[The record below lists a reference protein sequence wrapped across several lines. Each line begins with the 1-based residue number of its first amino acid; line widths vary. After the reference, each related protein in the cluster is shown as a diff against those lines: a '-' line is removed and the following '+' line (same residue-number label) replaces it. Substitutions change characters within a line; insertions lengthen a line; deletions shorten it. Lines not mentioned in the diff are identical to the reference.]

1 MGILN
6 NLLEKVKAV
15 EAGLTTGEALG
26 DVLLYY
32 GDDIMSLQIHQLFEG
47 KASNGEDIRPYYSE
61 DLKPTG
67 YFRSRETAKNYS
79 AWKEIIPYPYQVD
92 RNPDAPN
99 LFINGR
105 FHSELT
111 VEFSSNAVGVVPATS
126 YAQQIV
132 AKYGISTF
140 GLTPWNWNVIWREK
154 GAFQQ
159 LLNSIQSKL
168 YGN

>member
-6 NLLEKVKAV
+6 NLLAKVKDV
-15 EAGLTTGEALG
+15 ESGLTSGESVG
-26 DVLLYY
+26 DVLIYY
-32 GDDIMSLQIHQLFEG
+32 RDDIMELQQYQLFSG
-47 KASNGEDIRPYYSE
+47 KSSSGEDIRPLYSE

-79 AWKEIIPYPYQVD
+79 AWKQIIPYPYQVD

-99 LFINGR
+99 LYINGR

-111 VEFSSNAVGVVPATS
+111 VEFGSDAVGVVPATS
-126 YAQQIV
+126 YAQGIV
-132 AKYGISTF
+132 AKYGLSTF
-140 GLTPWNWNVIWREK
+140 GLTSGNWNVVLRER
-154 GAFQQ
+154 GAFEQ
-159 LLNSIQSKL
+159 LLNNIKTIL